1 MIKTKTFLACL
12 IALLIMTAILMGG
25 CQKAPAEEA
34 PNPFTTTWVL
44 GEDGR
49 GFSISGNAAGHVPG
63 GQSEFLLIIDNNSG
77 AERWQGEYC
86 IVLVDTNGVVNEAT
100 HEQFDI
106 PAGSEEQQPVFV
118 DFPEDY
124 EGPLGL
130 CVAVPQRGTTVTTVW
145 VGSQNDGS
153 AGPWPI
159 FKTCPCYLTEE
170 GSRQLAERFV
180 RQSPTFAFD
189 GNEETLELVK
199 TLKLDSEN
207 GWQFVYHF
215 ESAHAGYGDRTGQ
228 MLAEVITSHE
238 AKITIEQGEIKAA
251 VMDEKWDMLEQR
263 MINDIEI
270 SLAPIHEVEV
280 LFMESFP
287 VQVGVRIKGGL
298 RDGCT
303 TFRDAMVTREGDTV
317 NIEVTVQKPKGKEC
331 PAVYTLFEKNLNLGS
346 DFTAGAI
353 YNLKVN
359 DYATTFEMP

>member
-1 MIKTKTFLACL
+1 MIKTNIIPIGL
-12 IALLIMTAILMGG
+12 IMLLIISAVLTGG

-34 PNPFTTTWVL
+34 LNPFTTTWVL

-49 GFSISGNAAGHVPG
+49 GFSISGNSTGHVPG

-86 IVLVDTNGVVNEAT
+86 IVLVDTEGAVNEAT

-106 PAGSEEQQPVFV
+106 PAGSEEQQPVSIK
-118 DFPEDY
+118 FPEGY

-130 CVAVPQRGTTVTTVW
+130 CVAVPQQGTTVTTVW
-145 VGSQNDGS
+145 VGSQSDGS

-159 FKTCPCYLTEE
+159 FKTCPFYLTEE

-207 GWQFVYHF
+207 DWQFVYQF

-228 MLAEVITSHE
+228 MLAEVITRHE
-238 AKITIEQGEIKAA
+238 ARITVEQGEIKTAI
-251 VMDEKWDMLEQR
+251 MDEKWDMLEQR
-263 MINDIEI
+263 MIDDIEI

-303 TFRDAMVTREGDTV
+303 IYREAAVTREGNTI
-317 NIEVTVQKPKGKEC
+317 NIEVTVQKPKDRAC
-331 PAVYTLFEKNLNLGS
+331 PAVYTYFERNLNLGS
-346 DFTAGAI
+346 DFTAGAT
-353 YNLKVN
+353 YKLKVN
-359 DYATTFEMP
+359 DYTTTFEMP